1 MSLQLDKRK
10 RIAEDAGT
18 LINCSTIQQMIR
30 AVYVHITPNNTGST
44 TEFERGGEV
53 GGRELK
59 RELSSAY

>member
-1 MSLQLDKRK
+1 MQ
-10 RIAEDAGT
+10 GP

-59 RELSSAY
+59 RELSTAY